1 MFKIPFIFRNY
12 NNIIL
17 AEGFEL
23 TILNLK
29 NDKYNLLPLEQIQ
42 YLLKKKKITNL
53 YILSRTTLYIE
64 YTTNSNVYNFR
75 AALSYK
81 RY

>member
-23 TILNLK
+23 MILNLK

-42 YLLKKKKITNL
+42 YLLKKKLQTYTYCQELL
-53 YILSRTTLYIE
+53 YTSSIPRILMYII
-64 YTTNSNVYNFR
+64 SGR
-75 AALSYK
+75 P
-81 RY
+81 